1 MKKKRK
7 QIKLTILQLYVT
19 LSIIMEKIRGT
30 FYSIE
35 PVRKDAKRRPEE
47 NEPEDEKE
55 LIRYLPKDK
64 KVKKIS
70 GRDACLAF
78 CNFPTL
84 TEYEQ
89 TASMILLLVLLSQ
102 IAPLLLSVVP
112 CLPVLCLSSAN
123 TQTTALLLGTLLH
136 AIQGQEHWEGYDWK
150 LKRPWVIKARLSL
163 GETRPSPSIIDYI
176 GGSFHGDCGEEQEF
190 CYPYI
195 GCSMVLMPGLPDAVA
210 RYVVE
215 ISPMSM
221 PIAFGKWKKND
232 SRPLLE
238 LKEEPL
244 DIYDPKGLD
253 RFEKYAGCIY
263 LQIITFL
270 KWFCRPQKGKKH
282 RQQWQKGIDKYRPVT
297 RKGRF
302 IQHKT
307 DEKTDYLCTAL
318 SLFEQY
324 LYFASEK
331 FDWLTAEEAQEILLR
346 YWRLILPD
354 SAPVPEEDTA
364 QSNHPAMAY
373 DNPAVFYEF
382 LLTQFIPTY
391 RDQIFM
397 DERGGRGTMGLIR
410 VLDGTEYFITPRKP
424 FLEQYRKWLTGQN
437 ATLFDL
443 PNSRSEAPVQ
453 GALQDA
459 GIPLYGEKN
468 NRSTWRYQFY
478 SDAKKMVNCFGLP
491 IRMLPDDVQERFGAL
506 FGQPE
511 SKTAVLNLSEGIPNA
526 ERAAKS
532 R

>member
-35 PVRKDAKRRPEE
+35 PVRKDAKRRTEE

-64 KVKKIS
+64 KAKKIS

-221 PIAFGKWKKND
+221 PITFGKWKKND

-238 LKEEPL
+238 LKEGPL

-282 RQQWQKGIDKYRPVT
+282 RQQWQKGIDKYRPVAH
-297 RKGRF
+297 KGRF
-302 IQHKT
+302 IQYKT
-307 DEKTDYLCTAL
+307 DEKTDYLCAAL

-331 FDWLTAEEAQEILLR
+331 SESITAEEAQEILLR
-346 YWRLILPD
+346 YWRLVLPE
-354 SAPVPEEDTA
+354 SAPASEENTVQFSPSATFDD
-364 QSNHPAMAY
+364 P
-373 DNPAVFYEF
+373 DVFYKF
-382 LLTQFIPTY
+382 LLTHFIPTY
-391 RDQIFM
+391 RNQIFTS
-397 DERGGRGTMGLIR
+397 ERGGRGTMGLIR
-410 VLDGTEYFITPRKP
+410 VIDDTEYLITPRRS
-424 FLEQYRKWLTGQN
+424 FLEQYRTWLTGQN
-437 ATLFDL
+437 AEFFELS
-443 PNSRSEAPVQ
+443 NSRSETSVQ
-453 GALQDA
+453 GALQNA
-459 GIPLYGEKN
+459 GVPLRGEKN
-468 NRSTWRYQFY
+468 NPRTWRYQFY
-478 SDAKKMVNCFGLP
+478 SNTRAMVNCFGLP
-491 IRMLPDDVQERFGAL
+491 IRQLPNELQEHIGTL
-506 FGQPE
+506 FGQPK
-511 SKTAVLNLSEGIPNA
+511 SDIAVPNKSEALPNA
-526 ERAAKS
+526 GKAVKT
-532 R
+532 